1 MRTWRVLSTAGL
13 VVAIGGCAATVVA
26 FAAAQPRDKHD
37 SAASPSPTPSSSYAD
52 EAAPT
57 LAVPSSASVTH
68 PAARSKTTASSTR
81 PAPSAARTSPPSAP
95 APTTKAAPPAKPVS
109 NPPAA
114 PRGQSLPLG
123 YGTGSATRVITV
135 VASSTGST
143 TATLQAWNKAAG
155 GGWLRYGSAVTAH
168 VGSQGLTTQPSETKS
183 ATPIGS
189 YTLTQAFGALA
200 DPGTNLP
207 YFKTD
212 TNDWWI
218 SQSGSLYNTH
228 QHCASGCP
236 FIRGDPNEHLRA
248 ITPQYNYAVVI
259 DYNRSRP
266 AKPGAGSAF
275 FLHVTDGSATAGC
288 VAISQSKLV
297 TLMKWLTPSA
307 HPRILIGV
315 A

>member
-37 SAASPSPTPSSSYAD
+37 SAASPLSTPSSSYAD
-52 EAAPT
+52 EATPT
-57 LAVPSSASVTH
+57 LVVPSSASATH
-68 PAARSKTTASSTR
+68 PAARPKTTASSTR
-81 PAPSAARTSPPSAP
+81 PATSAARTSHPSAP
-95 APTTKAAPPAKPVS
+95 SPTTKAAPPAKPAS
-109 NPPAA
+109 TPAA

-123 YGTGSATRVITV
+123 YSTGSATRVITV

-168 VGSQGLTTQPSETKS
+168 VGSQGLTTKPNEDKS

-189 YTLTQAFGALA
+189 FTLTQAFGALGN
-200 DPGTNLP
+200 PGTGLP

-212 TNDWWI
+212 SADWWV
-218 SQSGSLYNTH
+218 SDRYSKYYNTH
-228 QHCASGCP
+228 YRCSASSCP
-236 FIRGDPNEHLRA
+236 FNTGAGENLLGA
-248 ITPQYNYAVVI
+248 GSVYNYAVVI
-259 DYNRSRP
+259 DANRFP
-266 AKPGAGSAF
+266 KPVSPNGSAF
-275 FLHVTDGSATAGC
+275 FFHVTNGKATAGC